1 MNASEKPPQSETP
14 TISAEAFIG
23 IGITIAGLGVLCLLL
38 GWAEHMRSVPTMGWT
53 WLVSGVV
60 LLVLG
65 GFAVVFPRTRDRRR
79 VHGAGVLESGVPQD
93 KDDSAREP
101 EEQLY

>member
-1 MNASEKPPQSETP
+1 MNASEKPSPSETP
-14 TISAEAFIG
+14 TISAEAFLG

-53 WLVSGVV
+53 WLALGVV
-60 LLVLG
+60 LLILG
-65 GFAVVFPRTRDRRR
+65 GVAVTFPRSRDRRR
-79 VHGAGVLESGVPQD
+79 LRAASVPKSGAARDEPE
-93 KDDSAREP
+93 REP

>member
-1 MNASEKPPQSETP
+1 MNASEKPPQSETRA
-14 TISAEAFIG
+14 ISAEAFIG
-23 IGITIAGLGVLCLLL
+23 IGITIAGLGILCLLL

-53 WLVSGVV
+53 WLVFGVV

-65 GFAVVFPRTRDRRR
+65 GLAVVFPRSRDRRGVR
-79 VHGAGVLESGVPQD
+79 AAGVVESGVPQD
-93 KDDSAREP
+93 KDENAREP